1 MKKITIGRSNENDI
15 CFEES
20 QTVSSFHAEI
30 VIDEAGEVTYV
41 DHSTNGSTVNG
52 QKVHNS
58 SCIIRKGDKIILPV
72 DVEVEWESSVFQEQK
87 TLQMYNGPK
96 ATVRDV
102 NQIQAQVQPQSQPQ
116 PQPQPQQVYAQPQP
130 QPQQVYA
137 QPQPQPQPQP
147 QQAYAQPQQVYQAY
161 REQLPTK
168 RGLLKYIL
176 LGLIT
181 FSIYQIVVL
190 SKISSEINTVAR
202 QDRRHTLHYL
212 LMLLLTPLTLGIFTL
227 IWFHNLSDRI
237 GNELKRRNI
246 PYSFGASSF
255 WLWNVLGSLIVVGP
269 YIYIHKLLH
278 AMNMINGSYNQYG
291 E

>member
-130 QPQQVYA
+130 QPQQV
-137 QPQPQPQPQP
+137 
-147 QQAYAQPQQVYQAY
+147 YAQPQQVYQAY

>member
-15 CFEES
+15 CFVES

-102 NQIQAQVQPQSQPQ
+102 NQIQAQVQPQP
-116 PQPQPQQVYAQPQP
+116 QPQP

-246 PYSFGASSF
+246 PYNFGASSF

-269 YIYIHKLLH
+269 YVYIHKLLH